1 MRSWKFNREIVRFRL
16 EDIFYFEAY
25 QRKIS
30 VYTRFGRY
38 RIITTLD
45 KEEEAFKESGFVR
58 THQGYL
64 VCIDYVVRM
73 RNNYLL
79 LRNGERIP
87 VSSRR
92 RRRVYERIS
101 QLQNA
106 SCL

>member
-1 MRSWKFNREIVRFRL
+1 MISWKFNREVVRFRL

-25 QRKIS
+25 QRKII
-30 VYTRFGRY
+30 VHTKFGIY
-38 RIITTLD
+38 RIKTTLN

-64 VCIDYVVRM
+64 VCVDYVVKM

-79 LRNGERIP
+79 LRNGERVP

-92 RRRVYERIS
+92 RRGVYERIT
-101 QLQNA
+101 QVK
-106 SCL
+106 